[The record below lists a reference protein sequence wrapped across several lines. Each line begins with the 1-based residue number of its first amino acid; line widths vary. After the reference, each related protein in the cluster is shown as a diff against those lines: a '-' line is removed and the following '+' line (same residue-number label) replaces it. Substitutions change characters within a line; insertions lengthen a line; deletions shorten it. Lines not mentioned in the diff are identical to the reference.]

1 MSIGK
6 KYKKNFYI
14 PLIGLLIILFSYFA
28 IRDYI
33 ELIDT
38 ESQKQSDIIL
48 KQAKLCGI
56 AIESSYIEFETELKF
71 LVSTFDIAQYL
82 DKNIEITDNKYL
94 NRFYAKHQNMITRIR
109 ITSNRS
115 YRDLIRKENNY
126 YNLSEITNHPKTI
139 ELSKNKT
146 IDIANGFVYVL
157 PIYDGF
163 AKVKYNIR
171 VELNVS
177 KFILSHFQ
185 NFYIGKNSWHWII
198 DSKGALNSVISS
210 ENRINKN
217 AFIVEK
223 EAAIINE
230 LWLEY
235 EGNINHSL
243 SSQGESYEVL
253 SAYYPVRLSNQKYG
267 IVFSIDRETLFSS
280 IEDNTLSI
288 LILFSVILILLI
300 VLFSAMLFQRKRAEI
315 KVKKMSNSL
324 QKIIEFMPVGM
335 IFSDQNKKVVDLNN
349 TAMELMGIKEKTEI
363 IDAYCYNLIP
373 GCKEPNCMHTKMCP
387 VLDTNNHIINMKA
400 LLYPKNGNPITILK
414 TAIEI
419 EYMDKQS
426 ILETFIDISD
436 LESAREKQKESEQ
449 RLELAL
455 IGADLGLWDWN
466 LSDKSFTANNR
477 FMEIL
482 NQNRLI
488 EEPSLLKWIHSI
500 HPDDLKRFKSK
511 LRLHFRK
518 LSNQFEVEY
527 RTIDKANQWTWT
539 LAKGKV
545 VKRNS
550 KGLPQRIVG
559 TVLDITER
567 KNAEER
573 LRVSHERFTTVLNSI
588 DAIIYVSDIDTY
600 EVLFTNKYTRDL
612 LGDIKGSICWQ
623 VLHKDKTGPCEFCT
637 NSKLLNPDGS
647 LGEIITWEIYN
658 DVTERW
664 YEVHDR
670 AIFWIDDRVVRFEI
684 ATDITDRKKSENQ
697 LLLAKQY
704 AEDANTAKSEF
715 LANMSHEIRT
725 PMNAILGFSE
735 ILLHDTEDRKHKG
748 YLETILNSG
757 NTLLS
762 LINDILDLSKI
773 ESGKLELSLEPVD
786 LKIVLQ
792 EIQQVFSQ
800 KISTKDIDF
809 INQIDEKLPQK
820 LILDEVR
827 VRQILFNLVGNA
839 IKFTDSGHVIVSA
852 DLVSIDSHNKLTLVL
867 TVEDTGIGIPED
879 QIDII
884 FESFRQQSGQSTRKY
899 GGTGLGLAITEKLVD
914 IMNGRIEVQSTPSK
928 GSTFKIFIPNLE
940 IGENTYEYI
949 PVTPNASN
957 IYFEGLK
964 ILVVDD
970 IEANRSLVQSYLT
983 DSNVIID
990 EAVDGSVAVDMISHN
1005 NYDLVFMDIRMP
1017 VLDGYAATETIRQT
1031 YPDIR
1036 TKIVALTASSMK
1048 SDRDKIDMLF
1058 DDFLRKPVTKND
1070 LLKSIAKFYTAST
1083 IIQDS
1088 EASTDLLGINQHKIS
1103 PEIKAKLPYIVDA
1116 LERIFVSHFEDDSAF
1131 MELNTV
1137 ESFTANI
1144 QNISSKFDLPILN
1157 TYSQK
1162 LSKVVTNIDFEQ
1174 IESLLYHFGNMID
1187 KLKKQIG

>member
-6 KYKKNFYI
+6 KYNKNFYI
-14 PLIGLLIILFSYFA
+14 PIIGLLIILFSYFA
-28 IRDYI
+28 VQDYI
-33 ELIDT
+33 ELIET
-38 ESQKQSDIIL
+38 ESKKQSDIIL
-48 KQAKLCGI
+48 KQTKLCGI

-82 DKNIEITDNKYL
+82 DKSIEITDNKYL

-115 YRDLIRKENNY
+115 YRDLVRKENNY
-126 YNLSEITNHPKTI
+126 FNLSEITNHPKTI
-139 ELSKNKT
+139 ELSKNKS
-146 IDIANGFVYVL
+146 IDVDNGFIYVL
-157 PIYDGF
+157 PIYDGY
-163 AKVKYNIR
+163 ANVKYNIR
-171 VELNVS
+171 VELNIPR
-177 KFILSHFQ
+177 FIDSHFQ

-198 DSKGALNSVISS
+198 DRKGSLNSVISS
-210 ENRINKN
+210 ENRMNIND
-217 AFIVEK
+217 FIVEQLSV
-223 EAAIINE
+223 IINE

-235 EGNINHSL
+235 EGNLNHSL
-243 SSQGESYEVL
+243 SSEGESYDVL

-267 IVFSIDRETLFSS
+267 IVFSIDRGTLFSS

-288 LILFSVILILLI
+288 VLLFSVILILLI
-300 VLFSAMLFQRKRAEI
+300 VLFSAMILQRKRAEI

-349 TAMELMGIKEKTEI
+349 TAMELLGIKEKNEI

-373 GCKEPNCMHTKMCP
+373 GCKEPNCMETKICP
-387 VLDTNNHIINMKA
+387 VLDNHNQILNMKA
-400 LLYPKNGNPITILK
+400 NLYPKDGEPITILK

-426 ILETFIDISD
+426 VLETFIDISD
-436 LESAREKQKESEQ
+436 LESARAKLKESEQ

-455 IGADLGLWDWN
+455 LGADLGLWDWD
-466 LSDKSFTANNR
+466 LRDKSFTANHR

-488 EEPSLLKWIHSI
+488 EEPSFLKWIHSI
-500 HPDDLKRFKSK
+500 HPDDIKKFKSK

-527 RTIDKANQWTWT
+527 RTINKANQWTWT

-573 LRVSHERFTTVLNSI
+573 LRMSHERFTTVLNSI
-588 DAIIYVSDIDTY
+588 DSIIYVSDIETY
-600 EVLFTNKYTRDL
+600 EVLFTNKYTEEL
-612 LGDIKGSICWQ
+612 LGDIKGGICWQ
-623 VLHKDKTGPCEFCT
+623 VLHKDKNCPCEFCT

-647 LGEIITWEIYN
+647 PGEVITWEIYN
-658 DVTERW
+658 ELIGRW

-670 AIFWIDDRVVRFEI
+670 AIYWIDNRVVRLEI

-697 LLLAKQY
+697 LLLAKQF
-704 AEDANTAKSEF
+704 AEDANKAKSEF

-786 LKIVLQ
+786 IKMVLH

-800 KISTKDIDF
+800 KVSTKDIDY
-809 INQIDEKLPQK
+809 INRVDEKLPQK

-839 IKFTDSGHVIVSA
+839 LKFTDSGQVIVSA
-852 DLVSIDSHNKLTLVL
+852 DLVSIDSHNRLMLVL

-914 IMNGRIEVQSTPSK
+914 IMNGRIEVQSTPGK
-928 GSTFKIFIPNLE
+928 GSSFKIYIPNLE
-940 IGENTYEYI
+940 IVESNYEYI
-949 PVTPNASN
+949 EITPNISN
-957 IYFEGLK
+957 MYFEGLK

-970 IEANRSLVQSYLT
+970 IEDNRSLVQSYLT

-990 EAVDGSVAVDMISHN
+990 EAVDGYIAVDMISN
-1005 NYDLVFMDIRMP
+1005 NDYDLVFMDIRMP
-1017 VLDGYAATETIRQT
+1017 VLDGYAATESIRQT

-1058 DDFLRKPVTKND
+1058 DDFLQKPVTKND
-1070 LLKSIAKFYTAST
+1070 LLKSIAKFYKAST
-1083 IIQDS
+1083 INQEIDP
-1088 EASTDLLGINQHKIS
+1088 STDLSGKEQDKIS
-1103 PEIKAKLPYIVDA
+1103 PDIKAKLPYIIDT
-1116 LERIFVSHFEDDSAF
+1116 LENIFANHFEDDSAF
-1131 MELNTV
+1131 MELNNV
-1137 ESFTANI
+1137 ESFTEKI
-1144 QNISSKFDLPILN
+1144 LNISSKFELPTLN
-1157 TYSQK
+1157 TYAQK
-1162 LSKVVTNIDFEQ
+1162 LSKVVIDIDFEK
-1174 IESLLYHFGNMID
+1174 IESLLYNFGNMID
-1187 KLKKQIG
+1187 KLKKQLG